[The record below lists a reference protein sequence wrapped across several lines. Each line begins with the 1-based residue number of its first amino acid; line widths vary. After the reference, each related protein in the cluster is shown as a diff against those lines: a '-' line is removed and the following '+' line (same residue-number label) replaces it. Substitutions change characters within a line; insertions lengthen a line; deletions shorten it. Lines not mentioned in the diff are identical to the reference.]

1 MCYKPLSK
9 SYEVAVA
16 KKYGRPLEN
25 REEGRKGR
33 RRRRGRGGEEEGEEE
48 EGGGG
53 GGGGW
58 MNRRKGRERDE
69 GNLYRKELLV
79 CMPAD
84 QVAKHSK

>member
-9 SYEVAVA
+9 SYEVAEA
-16 KKYGRPLEN
+16 KKILRATGEQ
-25 REEGRKGR
+25 
-33 RRRRGRGGEEEGEEE
+33 RRGEEGEEE
-48 EGGGG
+48 EEKEKKKKKTKKKKKE
-53 GGGGW
+53 GGW

>member
-9 SYEVAVA
+9 SYEVAEA
-16 KKYGRPLEN
+16 KNIWGATGEQ
-25 REEGRKGR
+25 
-33 RRRRGRGGEEEGEEE
+33 RRGEEGEEE
-48 EGGGG
+48 EEEEKEKKKKKKKKKE
-53 GGGGW
+53 GGW

-84 QVAKHSK
+84 QAAKHSK